1 MSTATMEEAKMV
13 SVHNSND
20 PEQILKNPSHEIMI
34 RLREDSNKL
43 KSLRAVDQAVLRGVV
58 DRKKVPKS
66 ERAERL
72 EEALCCVEAI
82 VRNAS
87 QARHAIDDI
96 L

>member
-1 MSTATMEEAKMV
+1 MV

-20 PEQILKNPSHEIMI
+20 PEQILKTPLHEIMI

-43 KSLRAVDQAVLRGVV
+43 KSLRAVDQAVLHGLV
-58 DRKKVPKS
+58 DRKKVRKS

-72 EEALCCVEAI
+72 EVVLSCVEAK

-87 QARHAIDDI
+87 QARHAIDEI

>member
-1 MSTATMEEAKMV
+1 
-13 SVHNSND
+13 
-20 PEQILKNPSHEIMI
+20 MI
-34 RLREDSNKL
+34 RLREDSNEL

-66 ERAERL
+66 ERAEKL
-72 EEALCCVEAI
+72 GEALSCVEAK

-87 QARHAIDDI
+87 QARHAIDEI

>member
-1 MSTATMEEAKMV
+1 MV
-13 SVHNSND
+13 SVHNSYD
-20 PEQILKNPSHEIMI
+20 PEQILKNPLHEIMI
-34 RLREDSNKL
+34 RLQEDSNKL

-87 QARHAIDDI
+87 QA
-96 L
+96 

>member
-1 MSTATMEEAKMV
+1 MV

-20 PEQILKNPSHEIMI
+20 PEQILKTPLHDIMI

-43 KSLRAVDQAVLRGVV
+43 KSLRAVDQAVLHGLV
-58 DRKKVPKS
+58 DRKKVRKS

-72 EEALCCVEAI
+72 EVVLSCVEAK
-82 VRNAS
+82 VRTAS
-87 QARHAIDDI
+87 QARHAIDEI